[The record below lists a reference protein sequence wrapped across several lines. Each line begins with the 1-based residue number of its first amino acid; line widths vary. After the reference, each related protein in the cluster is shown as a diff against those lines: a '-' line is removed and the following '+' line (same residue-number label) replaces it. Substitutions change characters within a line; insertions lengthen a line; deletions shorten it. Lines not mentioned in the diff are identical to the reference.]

1 MSRALFGCVVFF
13 AGVIAADGISPSWA
27 EDQTSAPVERWSA
40 ERAWEWYRAQP
51 WLVGANFVPSTA
63 SNQLEMWQ
71 EETFDPETID
81 RELGWAASLGFNT
94 MRVFLHDLAWNIDP
108 DGFLDRVEQFLDIAG
123 KHGIRVMLVPFD
135 SVWDPY
141 PKPGPQ
147 KPPVPG
153 VHNSRWVQSPS
164 IDIQKDPARHQEI
177 RPYLMA
183 VLKRFGHH
191 PGVLA
196 WDLLNEPGN
205 INGNS
210 YAAQEGWA
218 AEEKAAAHA
227 KLLPKLFAW
236 AREAQPEQPLTAGV
250 WQIWANNGKKPKTLP
265 ELDRIMLE
273 NSDIITFHSY
283 MPVEA
288 VRKTVAWLK
297 EYGRPLICTEYMA
310 RGSGSTFQTVLPY
323 FKEESIGAYN
333 WGLVCGRS
341 QTIYPWDSWQKPY
354 TEEPKPWLHDIFRP
368 DGTPYD
374 LEETDLIHKLTGK
387 EQQK

>member
-1 MSRALFGCVVFF
+1 M
-13 AGVIAADGISPSWA
+13 
-27 EDQTSAPVERWSA
+27 
-40 ERAWEWYRAQP
+40 
-51 WLVGANFVPSTA
+51 
-63 SNQLEMWQ
+63 
-71 EETFDPETID
+71 
-81 RELGWAASLGFNT
+81 
-94 MRVFLHDLAWNIDP
+94 FLHDLAWKVDP
-108 DGFLDRVEQFLDIAG
+108 DGFLDRVEQFLEICG

-135 SVWDPY
+135 SVWDPW

-164 IDIQKDPARHQEI
+164 VDIQKDPDRHEEI
-177 RPYLMA
+177 RPCLMA
-183 VLKRFGHH
+183 VLKRFGRH

-210 YAAQEGWA
+210 YAEQEGWT

-227 KLLPKLFAW
+227 VLLSRLFAW
-236 AREAQPEQPLTAGV
+236 ARESRPEQPLTAGV
-250 WQIWANNGKKPKTLP
+250 WQIWANGGKKPNPLS

-273 NSDIITFHSY
+273 NSDILTFHTY

-288 VRKTVAWLK
+288 VRETVAWLK
-297 EYGRPLICTEYMA
+297 EYGWPLICTEYMA
-310 RGSGSTFQTVLPY
+310 RGSGSTFQTVLSY
-323 FKEESIGAYN
+323 FKEKGIGAYN
-333 WGLVCGRS
+333 WGLVSGRS

-354 TEEPKPWLHDIFRP
+354 TIEPKPWFHDIFRP

-374 LEETDLIHKLTGK
+374 SEEAAFIRKLTERALGN
-387 EQQK
+387 

>member
-1 MSRALFGCVVFF
+1 MSKAGIAFCVVLGAAVLAGACTSRAEDI
-13 AGVIAADGISPSWA
+13 AGVRA
-27 EDQTSAPVERWSA
+27 ERWTP
-40 ERAWEWYRAQP
+40 EKAWEWYRARP

-94 MRVFLHDLAWNIDP
+94 MRVFLHDIAWKVDP
-108 DGFLDRVEQFLDIAG
+108 DGFLNRVEQFLDLAG
-123 KHGIRVMLVPFD
+123 KRGIRVMLVPFD

-141 PKPGPQ
+141 PKAGPQ
-147 KPPVPG
+147 KEPVPG

-164 IDIQKDPARHQEI
+164 VDVQKDPARHEEI
-177 RPYLMA
+177 RPYLVA
-183 VLKRFGHH
+183 LLRRFAHH
-191 PGVLA
+191 SGVLA

-205 INGNS
+205 INPNS
-210 YAAQEGWA
+210 YAEKEGWS

-236 AREAQPEQPLTAGV
+236 AREAHPDQPLTAGV
-250 WQIWANNGKKPKTLP
+250 WQIWVNGGKKPDPMP

-273 NSDIITFHSY
+273 QSDIITFHSY
-283 MPVEA
+283 MPVDA
-288 VRKTVAWLK
+288 VKETVSWLK
-297 EYGRPLICTEYMA
+297 SYGRPVICTEYMS

-323 FKEESIGAYN
+323 FREEGIGAYN
-333 WGLVCGRS
+333 WGLVSGRS
-341 QTIYPWDSWQKPY
+341 QTIYPWDSWQRPY
-354 TEEPKPWLHDIFRP
+354 TEEPKPWFHDIFRQ

-374 LEETDLIHKLTGK
+374 PEEVALIRKLTGK
-387 EQQK
+387 DQGN